1 MLTNTRNW
9 IMAGT
14 LGLLVACGGGGGGNS
29 APGVEPGPAPPGQ
42 PIPPDPIPPT
52 PSASP
57 YAEATVLNAFITE
70 ASLNGDDQP
79 VITFTLSDKNN
90 VGITD
95 LTVDDVRFVVAK
107 LETSPQGS
115 MTGSWQSYV
124 NAIAEPQGD
133 FPGTEPQLQAN
144 YEQDNEDHP
153 CGEFTNNG
161 DGSYTYQ
168 YDTSLS
174 NLPQDILDQAAEEGL
189 DLSYNPNLTHRVAIQ
204 FDDAPGKANPN
215 RDWVPATGATD
226 GIFTMDIAA
235 TATCNRCHDPLAIH
249 GGGRIE
255 VPSTA
260 SPATTPVRSTLRAPT
275 PWI

>member
-52 PSASP
+52 PSANP

-79 VITFTLSDKNN
+79 VITFQLSDENN
-90 VGITD
+90 VAITD

-107 LETSPQGS
+107 LETSAQGN

-124 NAIAEPQGD
+124 NVIAQPEGD
-133 FPGTEPQLQAN
+133 FPGTVPQLQAN
-144 YEQDNEDHP
+144 YEQNE
-153 CGEFTNNG
+153 
-161 DGSYTYQ
+161 
-168 YDTSLS
+168 
-174 NLPQDILDQAAEEGL
+174 
-189 DLSYNPNLTHRVAIQ
+189 
-204 FDDAPGKANPN
+204 
-215 RDWVPATGATD
+215 
-226 GIFTMDIAA
+226 
-235 TATCNRCHDPLAIH
+235 
-249 GGGRIE
+249 
-255 VPSTA
+255 TA
-260 SPATTPVRSTLRAPT
+260 SVHQQR
-275 PWI
+275 